1 MNMQALLI
9 RATVLAVL
17 CVGLSVAMV
26 NRHPVAQTL
35 ARTSAIAAQPMQ
47 APIVATEPVLLP
59 TVVVR
64 PSAADLAEAVR
75 DENADSEESPTL
87 IEAAVTRTLYATI
100 APALPNVR
108 LDMPYYSFGKVLPR
122 VRKE

>member
-26 NRHPVAQTL
+26 NRHPVAQAL
-35 ARTSAIAAQPMQ
+35 PQTSAIAAQPVQ
-47 APIVATEPVLLP
+47 APIAPEPVLLP

-64 PSAADLAEAVR
+64 PSAADLAEAMR
-75 DENADSEESPTL
+75 DENADSDESPTL
-87 IEAAVTRTLYATI
+87 IEAAETRTLYDTI

-122 VRKE
+122 VSKE